1 MIFNDLSR
9 RPSSLFRWVTTVLK
23 GRLRL
28 KAGRVLARQVIL
40 TDSYR
45 LILLVMA
52 DRVPRRSNNIILSAQ
67 QLDYNASMARDLNKR
82 AHNRLQLHK
91 GNIEEHQT
99 ANLNSMNYEMRRIK
113 HELKDIANSSGTLDQ
128 FGEKMAS
135 KARNDTARRGKKFT
149 RMESG
154 KNVRKGKMSDLSTNA
169 ITDGNKGKVRES
181 QNSDILRTRR
191 KSLSLPTL
199 PSMNSTSVLTSRV
212 PPDLTSRTNTEFAI
226 REAQANSSRFS
237 SKLNKETAKRRQS
250 RRKLSLEATT
260 SSGQA
265 TEQPISVSVTDT
277 SGETERIRPASPR
290 GAPKADSLLVNLSLD
305 AVKDRIQ
312 NRLSQPPNQF
322 IDDDNEDSDI
332 TPYMHVPP
340 DGLPR
345 TVYLLPPLQDLLQEA
360 KKARYVRRPRKPF
373 QVVDKDDPERE
384 LGIDEI
390 FSKKG

>member
-1 MIFNDLSR
+1 
-9 RPSSLFRWVTTVLK
+9 
-23 GRLRL
+23 
-28 KAGRVLARQVIL
+28 
-40 TDSYR
+40 
-45 LILLVMA
+45 MA

-82 AHNRLQLHK
+82 ARNRLQLHK

-128 FGEKMAS
+128 FGETMTS
-135 KARNDTARRGKKFT
+135 KARNDTARRRKKS
-149 RMESG
+149 RGMESG
-154 KNVRKGKMSDLSTNA
+154 KNLRKGKITDLSTNA
-169 ITDGNKGKVRES
+169 ITDGNKGKDREA
-181 QNSDILRTRR
+181 QNSDTLRVRR

-199 PSMNSTSVLTSRV
+199 PSMNSTSVLPSRV
-212 PPDLTSRTNTEFAI
+212 PPNLTSRTNTEFAI
-226 REAQANSSRFS
+226 RETQANSPRFS
-237 SKLNKETAKRRQS
+237 SQLKKETAKRRQS
-250 RRKLSLEATT
+250 RRKLSLE
-260 SSGQA
+260 GQA

-322 IDDDNEDSDI
+322 TDDDNEDSDI

-360 KKARYVRRPRKPF
+360 KKARYVRRPRKPS